1 VKSSAQIRRQAKR
14 LYELCLV
21 EGMLD
26 DNRALQV
33 VQQVIASKRRSSFAL
48 VVHFQRLVRLD
59 RQLHTAMVE
68 SAVPLPEDFQIG
80 LRARLTDLYGLDIA
94 TQFAVTPVLIG
105 GMRIK
110 VGSDVYDGS
119 VKSELESLRNSF

>member
-1 VKSSAQIRRQAKR
+1 MKSSAQIRRQAQR

-33 VQQVIASKRRSSFAL
+33 VQAVIASKRRGSFAL
-48 VVHFQRLVRLD
+48 LARFQRLVRLD

-80 LRARLTDLYGLDIA
+80 LRTRLTDIYGPAIS
-94 TQFAVTPVLIG
+94 TRFAVAPGLIG

>member
-14 LYELCLV
+14 LYELCLF

-26 DNRALQV
+26 ESRALQV
-33 VQQVIASKRRSSFAL
+33 VQAIIASERRGSFAL
-48 VVHFQRLVRLD
+48 LTHFQRRVRLD
-59 RQLHTAMVE
+59 RQSHTAVVE
-68 SAVPLPEDFQIG
+68 TAVPLPEDFRTG
-80 LRARLTDLYGLDIA
+80 LLTRLADLYGSAIA
-94 TQFAVTPVLIG
+94 TQFAVAPALIG

-119 VKSELESLRNSF
+119 VKSELDALRNRF

>member
-21 EGMLD
+21 EGIVD
-26 DNRALQV
+26 ESRALQIV
-33 VQQVIASKRRSSFAL
+33 KTIIASDRRGSFAL
-48 VVHFQRLVRLD
+48 LAYFCRFVRLD
-59 RQLHTAMVE
+59 RQLHTAVVE
-68 SAVPLPEDFQIG
+68 SAVLLKEDFQASLG
-80 LRARLTDLYGLDIA
+80 ARLTDLYGPIS
-94 TQFAVTPVLIG
+94 TQFAVSPALIG

-119 VKSELESLRNSF
+119 VKAELEALGNSF